1 MYYFYS
7 FFGVKP
13 YTEIRWYLPIAQC
26 FYYTCIT
33 VRIRLVRPTVCLL
46 IFCRVCRLKSIL
58 KNDFVLSDDLTWY
71 CRLVECSI
79 IGSGNSS
86 QWRAGN
92 WRTSSVQDKG
102 QSCILWSK
110 KDILVYLVLYFSKS
124 KVVMF
129 NIWSKLVVVH
139 CLCFNCLFVDSIIR
153 ISCYTLLILQIA
165 DSETKHS
172 SGNSS
177 MKVMKSRN
185 KDKTEKGSPLN
196 CIFYLL

>member
-1 MYYFYS
+1 MQPPQRCDVSDLVNSVQSLFHQTSCLLNNQSDTQVCYDLNNCTPVLVNVLFLF

-110 KDILVYLVLYFSKS
+110 KTSLY
-124 KVVMF
+124 
-129 NIWSKLVVVH
+129 I
-139 CLCFNCLFVDSIIR
+139 
-153 ISCYTLLILQIA
+153 
-165 DSETKHS
+165 
-172 SGNSS
+172 
-177 MKVMKSRN
+177 
-185 KDKTEKGSPLN
+185 
-196 CIFYLL
+196 